1 MRILVAALISE
12 GLLVALGLLAV
23 WTLSLDIDWNIS
35 ARMGV
40 YGIALALG
48 PLVVNYL
55 IWKRTLT
62 NPDSVYARFSR
73 EIITPLC
80 RQISIPT
87 AISVAILSGSC
98 EEYFF
103 RGVLSEAITRH
114 SHLFV
119 ASALSSLLFAAIHFI
134 GSFKRLGGMIPLY
147 TAMGIYMWLVAYL
160 SDSLFCAAV
169 LHGSYNLAAILQI
182 KLRDRAGA

>member
-12 GLLVALGLLAV
+12 GLLVTLGLLAA
-23 WTLSLDIDWNIS
+23 WTLSLGIEWNIS
-35 ARMGV
+35 VRMGA
-40 YGIALALG
+40 YGIALAIG
-48 PLVVNYL
+48 PLLINYFL
-55 IWKRTLT
+55 WRRTLA

-103 RGVLSEAITRH
+103 RGVLSAAIARH
-114 SHLFV
+114 SYLSV
-119 ASALSSLLFAAIHFI
+119 ACVVSSILFAAIHFI
-134 GSFKRLGGMIPLY
+134 GSFKRFGGMMPLY
-147 TAMGIYMWLVAYL
+147 TAMGIYMWLAAYL
-160 SDSLFCAAV
+160 SGSLFCAAM

-182 KLRDRAGA
+182 KFRDRVSA